1 MRKVKRVPK
10 ATNQI
15 SKAPRERD
23 GADAADAEAARA
35 DHADVGTTTV
45 KAAAERAAAA
55 AKAAAA
61 KGKGKAE
68 VCAAARAENRRPV
81 GGIRLGIVVRF
92 QQRQSTVSSAI

>member
-15 SKAPRERD
+15 SKAPREQD
-23 GADAADAEAARA
+23 GADAADAEAARG

-55 AKAAAA
+55 KAAAA
-61 KGKGKAE
+61 AKGKAE
-68 VCAAARAENRRPV
+68 VCAAARAEHRRPV
-81 GGIRLGIVVRF
+81 GGIRLGIVVRL

>member
-23 GADAADAEAARA
+23 GADAADAEAARV

-55 AKAAAA
+55 AAKAAAA
-61 KGKGKAE
+61 KGKAE
-68 VCAAARAENRRPV
+68 VCAAARAEHRRPV
-81 GGIRLGIVVRF
+81 GGIRLGIVVRL